1 MMIKINDKVKEFLR
15 GFIVVLTISAFTF
28 LVVKIY
34 TEKSDAKHQLTLQ
47 EINRKAEL
55 REQNAIKARDE
66 AKQNDKE
73 NLNKLEV
80 IQKDLSVS
88 QLNWN
93 KFQKEYLKNINELNK
108 LKDEKIY
115 VNDNATVTEQSAYIS
130 NYEYKAY

>member
-1 MMIKINDKVKEFLR
+1 MMIKINDKIKEFLK
-15 GFIVVLTISAFTF
+15 GFTVVLTISTFTF

-34 TEKSDAKHQLTLQ
+34 TEKSDVKHQLTLQ

-55 REQNAIKARDE
+55 REQNAIKTRDE

-80 IQKDLSVS
+80 IQKDLNVS

-93 KFQKEYLKNINELNK
+93 KFQKDYLKNINELNK

-115 VNDNATVTEQSAYIS
+115 VNDNTTVTEQSAYIS

>member
-28 LVVKIY
+28 IVVKIY
-34 TEKSDAKHQLTLQ
+34 TEKSDAKHQVTLQ

-66 AKQNDKE
+66 AKQSDRQ
-73 NLNKLEV
+73 NLDKLEV
-80 IQKDLSVS
+80 IQKDLNVS

-93 KFQKEYLKNINELNK
+93 KFQKDYLKNINELNK

-130 NYEYKAY
+130 NYKYKPY

>member
-28 LVVKIY
+28 IVVKIY
-34 TEKSDAKHQLTLQ
+34 TEKSDAKHQVTLQ

-66 AKQNDKE
+66 AKQSDKE
-73 NLNKLEV
+73 NLNKLEI
-80 IQKDLSVS
+80 IQKDLTVS

-93 KFQKEYLKNINELNK
+93 KFQKDYLKNINELNK

-130 NYEYKAY
+130 NYKYKPY

>member
-28 LVVKIY
+28 IVVKIY
-34 TEKSDAKHQLTLQ
+34 TEKSDAKHQVTLQ

-66 AKQNDKE
+66 AKQSDKE
-73 NLNKLEV
+73 NLNKLEI
-80 IQKDLSVS
+80 IQKDLTVS

-93 KFQKEYLKNINELNK
+93 KFQKDYLKNINELNK

-130 NYEYKAY
+130 NYKYQPY

>member
-1 MMIKINDKVKEFLR
+1 MKIKISDKVKEFLR

-66 AKQNDKE
+66 AKQSDRQ
-73 NLNKLEV
+73 NLDKLEV
-80 IQKDLSVS
+80 IQKDLNVS

-93 KFQKEYLKNINELNK
+93 KFQKDYLKNINELNK

>member
-1 MMIKINDKVKEFLR
+1 MMIKISDKVKEFLR

-47 EINRKAEL
+47 EINRKAEI
-55 REQNAIKARDE
+55 REEKATKARDE
-66 AKQNDKE
+66 ARLNDKE
-73 NLNKLEV
+73 NLTKLEI
-80 IQKDLSVS
+80 IQKDLDES
-88 QLNWN
+88 QLNWS
-93 KFQKEYLKNINELNK
+93 KFQKDYLKNINELNK
-108 LKDEKIY
+108 LKDEKIF

>member
-28 LVVKIY
+28 IVVKIY
-34 TEKSDAKHQLTLQ
+34 TEKSDAKHQVTLQ

-66 AKQNDKE
+66 AKQSDKE
-73 NLNKLEV
+73 NLNKLEI
-80 IQKDLSVS
+80 IQKDLTVS

-93 KFQKEYLKNINELNK
+93 KFQKDYLKNINELNK

-115 VNDNATVTEQSAYIS
+115 VNDNATDTEQSAYIS
-130 NYEYKAY
+130 NYKYKPY

>member
-1 MMIKINDKVKEFLR
+1 MRIKISNKVKEFLR

-47 EINRKAEL
+47 EINRKAEI
-55 REQNAIKARDE
+55 REEKATKARNE
-66 AKQNDKE
+66 ARLNDKE
-73 NLNKLEV
+73 NLTKLEI
-80 IQKDLSVS
+80 IQKDLDES
-88 QLNWN
+88 QLNWS
-93 KFQKEYLKNINELNK
+93 KFQKDYLKNTNELNK
-108 LKDEKIY
+108 LKDEKIF

>member
-1 MMIKINDKVKEFLR
+1 MMIKINDKVKEFLK
-15 GFIVVLTISAFTF
+15 GFVVVLTISAFTF

-66 AKQNDKE
+66 AKQSDKE
-73 NLNKLEV
+73 NLNKLEI
-80 IQKDLSVS
+80 IQKDLNVS

-93 KFQKEYLKNINELNK
+93 KFQKDYLKNINELNK

-115 VNDNATVTEQSAYIS
+115 VNDNATDTEQSAYIS
-130 NYEYKAY
+130 NYKYQPY

>member
-1 MMIKINDKVKEFLR
+1 MMIKISDKVKEFLR

-66 AKQNDKE
+66 AKQSDRQ
-73 NLNKLEV
+73 NLDKLEV
-80 IQKDLSVS
+80 IQKDLNVS

-93 KFQKEYLKNINELNK
+93 KFQKDYLKNINELNK

>member
-1 MMIKINDKVKEFLR
+1 MIKINDKVKEFLR

-28 LVVKIY
+28 IVVKIY
-34 TEKSDAKHQLTLQ
+34 TEKSDAKHQVTLQ

-66 AKQNDKE
+66 AKQSDRQ
-73 NLNKLEV
+73 NLDKLEV
-80 IQKDLSVS
+80 IQKDLNVS

-93 KFQKEYLKNINELNK
+93 KFQKDYLKNINELNK

-130 NYEYKAY
+130 NYKYKPY

>member
-1 MMIKINDKVKEFLR
+1 MMIKISDKVKEFLR

-34 TEKSDAKHQLTLQ
+34 TEKSDAKHQVTLQ

-66 AKQNDKE
+66 AKQSDKE

-80 IQKDLSVS
+80 IQKDLNVS
-88 QLNWN
+88 QLNWD
-93 KFQKEYLKNINELNK
+93 KFQKDYLKNINELNK

>member
-1 MMIKINDKVKEFLR
+1 MIKISDKVKEFLR

-47 EINRKAEL
+47 EINRKAEI
-55 REQNAIKARDE
+55 REEKATKARDE
-66 AKQNDKE
+66 ARLNDRE
-73 NLNKLEV
+73 NLTKLDI
-80 IQKDLSVS
+80 IQKDLDES
-88 QLNWN
+88 QLNWS
-93 KFQKEYLKNINELNK
+93 KFQKDYLKNTNELNK
-108 LKDEKIY
+108 LKDEKIF

>member
-28 LVVKIY
+28 IVVKIY
-34 TEKSDAKHQLTLQ
+34 TEKSDAKHQVTLQ

-66 AKQNDKE
+66 AKQSDRQ
-73 NLNKLEV
+73 NLDKLEV
-80 IQKDLSVS
+80 IQKDLNVS

-93 KFQKEYLKNINELNK
+93 KFQKDYLKNINELNK

>member
-1 MMIKINDKVKEFLR
+1 MMIKINDKIKEFLK
-15 GFIVVLTISAFTF
+15 GFTVVLTISTFTF

-34 TEKSDAKHQLTLQ
+34 TEKSDVKHQLTLQ

-55 REQNAIKARDE
+55 REQNAIKTRDE

-80 IQKDLSVS
+80 IQKDLNVS

-93 KFQKEYLKNINELNK
+93 KFKKDYLKNINELNK

-115 VNDNATVTEQSAYIS
+115 VNDNTTVTEQSAYIS

>member
-1 MMIKINDKVKEFLR
+1 MMIKINDKVKEFLK
-15 GFIVVLTISAFTF
+15 GFVVVLTISAFTF
-28 LVVKIY
+28 IVVKIY
-34 TEKSDAKHQLTLQ
+34 IEKSDAKHQVTLQ

-66 AKQNDKE
+66 AKQSDKE
-73 NLNKLEV
+73 NLNKLEI
-80 IQKDLSVS
+80 IQKDLTVS

-93 KFQKEYLKNINELNK
+93 KFQKDYLKNINELNK

>member
-28 LVVKIY
+28 IVVKIY
-34 TEKSDAKHQLTLQ
+34 TEKSDAKHQVTLQ

-66 AKQNDKE
+66 AKQSDKE
-73 NLNKLEV
+73 NLNKLEI
-80 IQKDLSVS
+80 IQKDLNVS
-88 QLNWN
+88 QLTWD
-93 KFQKEYLKNINELNK
+93 KFQKDYLKNINELNK
-108 LKDEKIY
+108 LKDEKIF

>member
-1 MMIKINDKVKEFLR
+1 MMIKINDKIKEFLK

-28 LVVKIY
+28 IVVKIY
-34 TEKSDAKHQLTLQ
+34 TEKSDTKHQLTLQ

-80 IQKDLSVS
+80 IQKDLNVS

-93 KFQKEYLKNINELNK
+93 KFQKDYLKNINELNK

-115 VNDNATVTEQSAYIS
+115 VNDNATVTEQSTYIS

>member
-15 GFIVVLTISAFTF
+15 GFIIVLTISAFTF
-28 LVVKIY
+28 IVVKIY
-34 TEKSDAKHQLTLQ
+34 TEKSDAKHQVTLQ

-66 AKQNDKE
+66 AKQSDKE
-73 NLNKLEV
+73 NLNKLEI
-80 IQKDLSVS
+80 IQKDLTVS

-93 KFQKEYLKNINELNK
+93 KFQKDYLKNINELNK

-130 NYEYKAY
+130 NYKYQPY

>member
-1 MMIKINDKVKEFLR
+1 MMIKINDKVKEFLK
-15 GFIVVLTISAFTF
+15 GFVVVLTISAFTF

-34 TEKSDAKHQLTLQ
+34 TEKSDAKHQVTLQ

-66 AKQNDKE
+66 AKQSDKE
-73 NLNKLEV
+73 NLNKLEI
-80 IQKDLSVS
+80 IQKDLTVS

-93 KFQKEYLKNINELNK
+93 KFQKDYLKNINELNK

>member
-1 MMIKINDKVKEFLR
+1 MIKINDKVKEFLR

-28 LVVKIY
+28 IVVKIY
-34 TEKSDAKHQLTLQ
+34 TQKSDAKHQVTLQ

-66 AKQNDKE
+66 AKQSDKE
-73 NLNKLEV
+73 NLNKLEI
-80 IQKDLSVS
+80 IQKDLTVS

-93 KFQKEYLKNINELNK
+93 KFQKDYLKNINELNK

-130 NYEYKAY
+130 NYKYKPY

>member
-1 MMIKINDKVKEFLR
+1 MMIKINDKVKEFLK
-15 GFIVVLTISAFTF
+15 GFVVVLTISAFTF
-28 LVVKIY
+28 IVVKIY
-34 TEKSDAKHQLTLQ
+34 IEKSDAKHQITLQ

-130 NYEYKAY
+130 NYKYQPY

>member
-1 MMIKINDKVKEFLR
+1 MMIKISDKVKEFLR

-28 LVVKIY
+28 IVVKIY
-34 TEKSDAKHQLTLQ
+34 TEKSDAKHQVTLQ

-66 AKQNDKE
+66 AKQSDRQ
-73 NLNKLEV
+73 NLDKLEV
-80 IQKDLSVS
+80 IQKDLNVS

-93 KFQKEYLKNINELNK
+93 KFQKDYLKNINELNK

-130 NYEYKAY
+130 NYKYKPY

>member
-1 MMIKINDKVKEFLR
+1 MMIKISDKVKEFLR

-34 TEKSDAKHQLTLQ
+34 TEKSDAKHQVTLQ

-66 AKQNDKE
+66 AKQSDKE
-73 NLNKLEV
+73 NLNKLEI
-80 IQKDLSVS
+80 IQKDLTVS

-93 KFQKEYLKNINELNK
+93 KFQKDYLKNINELNK

>member
-1 MMIKINDKVKEFLR
+1 MMIKINDKIKEFLK

-28 LVVKIY
+28 IVVKIY
-34 TEKSDAKHQLTLQ
+34 TEKSDTKHQLTLQ

-80 IQKDLSVS
+80 IQKDLNVS

-93 KFQKEYLKNINELNK
+93 KFQKDYLKNINELNK

>member
-1 MMIKINDKVKEFLR
+1 MMIKISDKVKEFLR
-15 GFIVVLTISAFTF
+15 GFIVVLTISTFTF
-28 LVVKIY
+28 IVVKIY
-34 TEKSDAKHQLTLQ
+34 TEKSDAKHQVTLQ

-66 AKQNDKE
+66 AKQSDKE
-73 NLNKLEV
+73 NLNKLEI
-80 IQKDLSVS
+80 IQKDLNVS
-88 QLNWN
+88 QLNWD
-93 KFQKEYLKNINELNK
+93 KFQKDYLKNINELNK

>member
-1 MMIKINDKVKEFLR
+1 MIKINDKVKEFLK

-28 LVVKIY
+28 IVVKIY
-34 TEKSDAKHQLTLQ
+34 TEKSDAKHQVTLQ

-66 AKQNDKE
+66 AKQSDRQ
-73 NLNKLEV
+73 NLDKLEV
-80 IQKDLSVS
+80 IQKDLNVS

-93 KFQKEYLKNINELNK
+93 KFQKDYLKNINELNK

-130 NYEYKAY
+130 NYKYKPY

>member
-1 MMIKINDKVKEFLR
+1 MMIKISDKVKEFLR

-28 LVVKIY
+28 IVVKIY
-34 TEKSDAKHQLTLQ
+34 TEKSDAKHQVTLQ

-66 AKQNDKE
+66 AKQSDKE
-73 NLNKLEV
+73 NLNKLEI
-80 IQKDLSVS
+80 IQKDLTVS

-93 KFQKEYLKNINELNK
+93 KFQKDYLKNINELNK

-130 NYEYKAY
+130 NYKYKPY

>member
-28 LVVKIY
+28 IVVKIY
-34 TEKSDAKHQLTLQ
+34 TEKSDAKHQVTLQ

-66 AKQNDKE
+66 AKQSDKE
-73 NLNKLEV
+73 NLNKLEI
-80 IQKDLSVS
+80 IQKDLTVS

-93 KFQKEYLKNINELNK
+93 KFQKDYLKNINELNK

>member
-1 MMIKINDKVKEFLR
+1 MIKISDKVKEFLK

-47 EINRKAEL
+47 EINRKAEI
-55 REQNAIKARDE
+55 REEKATKARNE
-66 AKQNDKE
+66 ARLNDKE
-73 NLNKLEV
+73 NLTKLDI
-80 IQKDLSVS
+80 IQKDLDES
-88 QLNWN
+88 QLNWS
-93 KFQKEYLKNINELNK
+93 KFQKDYLKNTNELNK
-108 LKDEKIY
+108 LKDEKIF